1 MILEFILCVWQ
12 GDEPA
17 WSRAADGNRVEGED
31 GCFLQPSWEVC
42 AHGIVSLFLES
53 SNEMLE

>member
-31 GCFLQPSWEVC
+31 GCFLQPS
-42 AHGIVSLFLES
+42 
-53 SNEMLE
+53 